1 MKNHFFIPYSGNKRE
16 EVDKIYYLM
25 KDNIK
30 NDTIIIEP
38 FCGTSALSFYI
49 YGKEKEKNL
58 KYVLNDNDKYLIE
71 LYNLC
76 RDEEKFKK
84 FHDDL
89 IKLHEKITDKIEYSK
104 VCKKMNDDL
113 LSYIYCRKVYNYRP
127 GLYPLN
133 KTLDKDFKTFLNAPI
148 IDFIRNADITFHNI
162 EGIEC
167 YNKYKDNKKAIIFL
181 DPPYLSSYNS
191 FYLNPDCNVYEYL
204 CNNNINK
211 EKAKIFL
218 CLENT
223 WIIRHLFK
231 KNKKVVYDKIYNM
244 MKRKTEHTIIINQ

>member
-1 MKNHFFIPYSGNKRE
+1 MKNHFFISYSGNKRE
-16 EVDKIYYLM
+16 EVDRIYDLM
-25 KDNIK
+25 KGNIK

-58 KYVLNDNDKYLIE
+58 KYVLNDNNKYLIE

-89 IKLHEKITDKIEYSK
+89 IKLHKKITDKIEYSK
-104 VCKKMNDDL
+104 VFKKMNDDL
-113 LSYIYCRKVYNYRP
+113 LSYIYCHKVFTLKP
-127 GLYPLN
+127 GLCPLDI
-133 KTLDKDFKTFLNAPI
+133 TSDKDFKTFINAPI

-191 FYLNPDCNVYEYL
+191 FYQIPDCNIYEYL
-204 CNNNINK
+204 YNNNINK

-218 CLENT
+218 CLENN
-223 WIIRHLFK
+223 WIIRLLFK
-231 KNKKVVYDKIYNM
+231 KNKKVVYDKIYKMNR
-244 MKRKTEHTIIINQ
+244 RKTEHTIICN

>member
-1 MKNHFFIPYSGNKRE
+1 M
-16 EVDKIYYLM
+16 
-25 KDNIK
+25 NI
-30 NDTIIIEP
+30 
-38 FCGTSALSFYI
+38 
-49 YGKEKEKNL
+49 
-58 KYVLNDNDKYLIE
+58 
-71 LYNLC
+71 
-76 RDEEKFKK
+76 
-84 FHDDL
+84 
-89 IKLHEKITDKIEYSK
+89 
-104 VCKKMNDDL
+104 
-113 LSYIYCRKVYNYRP
+113 
-127 GLYPLN
+127 
-133 KTLDKDFKTFLNAPI
+133 TLDKDFKTFINAPI

-223 WIIRHLFK
+223 WIIRHLF
-231 KNKKVVYDKIYNM
+231 
-244 MKRKTEHTIIINQ
+244 